1 MPKDP
6 NMARDEARKPRKWSR
21 RELLRGAGLA
31 GAAAIVPGP
40 FAGAAEGEGEVLPDE
55 TAVLGAAASA
65 PAGGDAPRN
74 LTARERELLD
84 VMIGRLIPSDE
95 AGPGAREAGA
105 LDYIDRELGGA
116 LAGSRELYRA
126 GLLALDRYAEY
137 ARGAPFAQLP
147 ERDQDSVLFDVQTG
161 GATGSGAGFLGS
173 SAAFFD
179 TVRAHT
185 WQATFGDPVYGGNR
199 DFIGWDLIGYPGP
212 RRAVSAEDQEG
223 LEAGTLTPLRR
234 SAYE

>member
-1 MPKDP
+1 MADGGTESPK
-6 NMARDEARKPRKWSR
+6 KWSR
-21 RELLRGAGLA
+21 RDLLRGAGLA
-31 GAAAIVPGP
+31 GAAAIFPAAP
-40 FAGAAEGEGEVLPDE
+40 LAGGEGEVLPPE
-55 TAVLGAAASA
+55 SPL
-65 PAGGDAPRN
+65 PADPGPVGQPAPRN
-74 LTARERELLD
+74 LTAGEREILD
-84 VMIGRLIPSDE
+84 AMIGRLIPSDE

-137 ARGAPFAQLP
+137 TRGAPFMELP
-147 ERDQDSVLFDVQTG
+147 EREQDSVLFDLQTG

-173 SAAFFD
+173 SAAFFN

-185 WQATFGDPVYGGNR
+185 WQATFGDPAYGGNR
-199 DFIGWDLIGYPGP
+199 EFIGWDLIGYPGP
-212 RRAVSAEDQEG
+212 RRAVSAEEQAA
-223 LEAGTLTPLRR
+223 LEAGTLEPLRR